1 MHFTLRSHWRFIIS
15 LEVERTRQMSVTIH
29 TLQVRRLAGLSGKP
43 LSTQLC
49 KSRTGQ
55 NLSPCITG
63 LLQMGLYV
71 ADLLWK
77 WRKKNTRLLN
87 AHHMPSA
94 VFEACSW
101 EGNYSIFTLEQL
113 SRPAMTWT
121 HLHLLQ
127 VTPFA
132 LLIPVCLHAL
142 EEQLHQYKPV
152 NISSGCWVHFPI
164 WFDEWICQ

>member
-1 MHFTLRSHWRFIIS
+1 MLITCLVPYLRLA
-15 LEVERTRQMSVTIH
+15 LERVTI
-29 TLQVRRLAGLSGKP
+29 ASSP
-43 LSTQLC
+43 LSN
-49 KSRTGQ
+49 S
-55 NLSPCITG
+55 
-63 LLQMGLYV
+63 
-71 ADLLWK
+71 
-77 WRKKNTRLLN
+77 
-87 AHHMPSA
+87 
-94 VFEACSW
+94 
-101 EGNYSIFTLEQL
+101 

-164 WFDEWICQ
+164 WFDE